1 MIKNVSQPN
10 IRSQDLNI
18 HSEYMRQKH
27 NPTEEIWSADTVS
40 WWWTPD
46 TGAGGAG
53 DTVCTGHTA
62 PVVPGHRR
70 RQVVQRNFSKPVTR
84 CPVIITS
91 DQLTYPGVA
100 LHSDADAQATLC
112 CSSITLW
119 LLGFSLASSRTVS
132 VGPGST
138 WKLPSLSDLEFGLFC
153 GRFEIPTV
161 RILVIKLTQPGSWL
175 HISEWAVSSEDQPSP
190 AMVYLEQL
198 QQDLEGLANFPD
210 AWKGRKMPGECRPHI
225 WRHLAPYG
233 QQRPTVTHYAVIRI
247 KLYNQAGEL
256 DYDKASSTLS
266 WILW

>member
-1 MIKNVSQPN
+1 M
-10 IRSQDLNI
+10 
-18 HSEYMRQKH
+18 H
-27 NPTEEIWSADTVS
+27 
-40 WWWTPD
+40 
-46 TGAGGAG
+46 
-53 DTVCTGHTA
+53 
-62 PVVPGHRR
+62 
-70 RQVVQRNFSKPVTR
+70 
-84 CPVIITS
+84 
-91 DQLTYPGVA
+91 
-100 LHSDADAQATLC
+100 LC

-132 VGPGST
+132 AGPGST

-161 RILVIKLTQPGSWL
+161 RILVIKLTQRGSWL

-233 QQRPTVTHYAVIRI
+233 QQGPTVTHYAVIRI

-256 DYDKASSTLS
+256 DYDKASLILT

>member
-18 HSEYMRQKH
+18 HSEY
-27 NPTEEIWSADTVS
+27 EAEAWSYWGNLECGHCVLVVNTGHWSRRS
-40 WWWTPD
+40 WRH
-46 TGAGGAG
+46 A
-53 DTVCTGHTA
+53 VLCTGHTA
-62 PVVPGHRR
+62 PVVSGHCR

-84 CPVIITS
+84 YPVIIRS

-161 RILVIKLTQPGSWL
+161 RILVIKLTQRGSWL

-210 AWKGRKMPGECRPHI
+210 AWKGRKMPGERRPHI
-225 WRHLAPYG
+225 
-233 QQRPTVTHYAVIRI
+233 
-247 KLYNQAGEL
+247 
-256 DYDKASSTLS
+256 
-266 WILW
+266 

>member
-40 WWWTPD
+40 WWWPPD

-62 PVVPGHRR
+62 PVVSGHCR

-132 VGPGST
+132 AGLGST

-161 RILVIKLTQPGSWL
+161 RILVIKLTQLGSWL
-175 HISEWAVSSEDQPSP
+175 HISE
-190 AMVYLEQL
+190 
-198 QQDLEGLANFPD
+198 
-210 AWKGRKMPGECRPHI
+210 
-225 WRHLAPYG
+225 
-233 QQRPTVTHYAVIRI
+233 
-247 KLYNQAGEL
+247 
-256 DYDKASSTLS
+256 
-266 WILW
+266 